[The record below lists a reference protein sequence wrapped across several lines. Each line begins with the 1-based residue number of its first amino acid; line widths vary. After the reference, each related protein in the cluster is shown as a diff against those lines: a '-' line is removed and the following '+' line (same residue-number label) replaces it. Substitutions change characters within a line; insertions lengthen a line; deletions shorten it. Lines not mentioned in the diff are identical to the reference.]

1 MLILDAAQIVSRV
14 SMPRMI
20 EAVRAGFA
28 SDSFAPKRQMLSL
41 PGGDGRRQL
50 LMMPAFELDGSG
62 IVKLSTIVPD
72 NPARTLPHIQGVLV
86 VFSEHGEPLAILD
99 GAAVTRLRTAAASA
113 CASSY
118 LSREDSAHLLIV
130 GSGALAPYMAQAH
143 CAMRPIRRVS
153 VWGRH
158 AGRVA
163 TAVDAIRGLLGSDV
177 KVVSASELEPAV
189 ASADIV
195 CCATSSSSPV
205 LSGVWLR
212 PGTFVDLVG
221 NFSPTGSEI
230 DDEVLR
236 RSRVYVDTLE
246 GALAE
251 AGDLLGPLS
260 RGVITRQAIV
270 GELSDLVC
278 ARIQGRRSADEITLF
293 KSVGAALED
302 LVAAKLIIATITEH

>member
-20 EAVRAGFA
+20 EAMRTGFA
-28 SDSFAPKRQMLSL
+28 SGSLAPKRQVLSL

-72 NPARTLPHIQGVLV
+72 NPARALPHVQGVLV

-118 LSREDSAHLLIV
+118 LSREDSVHLLIV

-158 AGRVA
+158 AGRIA
-163 TAVDAIRGLLGSDV
+163 TAVDAIRGLLGSEV
-177 KVVSASELEPAV
+177 EVVAASELEPAV

-212 PGTFVDLVG
+212 PGALVDLVG

-230 DDEVLR
+230 DDEVLH

-251 AGDLLGPLS
+251 AGDLLGPIS
-260 RGVITRQAIV
+260 RGVITREAIV

-278 ARIQGRRSADEITLF
+278 SRIQGRRSANEITLF

-302 LVAAKLIIATITEH
+302 LAAAKLIIATVTEH